1 MRSAL
6 LGRAIVTVRVGT
18 PHRTLFVRPQEDAQV
33 GVAGLKAAYDRGE
46 PLVDVT
52 VQFRADV
59 DPVAATD
66 RINAECE
73 DFDLYPP
80 PWYDQPRLRVGSA
93 TRAALE
99 RLFGMRL
106 KRVRLERYDEASGTW
121 GHWPNAWRWEQ
132 VGGPDLGCSAV
143 ASLIESIG
151 LSQPGQGD
159 NGQSWE

>member
-1 MRSAL
+1 MGEA
-6 LGRAIVTVRVGT
+6 A
-18 PHRTLFVRPQEDAQV
+18 
-33 GVAGLKAAYDRGE
+33 LKAAYDRGE
-46 PLVDVT
+46 PLVEVT
-52 VQFRADV
+52 LQFRADV

-73 DFDLYPP
+73 DFDLHRR

-106 KRVRLERYDEASGTW
+106 ARVMLERYDEVTCAWS
-121 GHWPNAWRWEQ
+121 HWPNAWRWEL
-132 VGGPDLGCSAV
+132 VGGPDLGASEV
-143 ASLIESIG
+143 ARLVETIG

-159 NGQSWE
+159 DGQPWE